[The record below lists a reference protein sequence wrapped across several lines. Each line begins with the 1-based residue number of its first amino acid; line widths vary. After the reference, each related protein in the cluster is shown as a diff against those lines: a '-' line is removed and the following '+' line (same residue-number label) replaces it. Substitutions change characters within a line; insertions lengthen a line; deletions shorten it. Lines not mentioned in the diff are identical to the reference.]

1 MLRKAFEDILPEEI
15 VWRKKEQFDEGSGTV
30 DLLTETLKDV
40 MNEQQAQQYQKRA
53 SRYKIKISRR
63 VLLSPNIHEGF

>member
-1 MLRKAFEDILPEEI
+1 M
-15 VWRKKEQFDEGSGTV
+15 
-30 DLLTETLKDV
+30 LTETLKDV